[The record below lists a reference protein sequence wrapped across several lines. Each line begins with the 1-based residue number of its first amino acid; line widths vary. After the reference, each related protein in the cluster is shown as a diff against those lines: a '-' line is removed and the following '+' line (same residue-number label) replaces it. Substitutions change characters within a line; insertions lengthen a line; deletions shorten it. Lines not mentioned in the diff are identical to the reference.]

1 MRAAW
6 FKDFSISL
14 VSWLTY
20 GYFGL
25 ALFWAYYN
33 SINPALDLATSD
45 FASSNPVLA
54 NMILYGHDALLNF
67 LLSLPLAY
75 VLFRVFGVRS
85 IFAVFTSVVIVS
97 LVMSRGS
104 FGLLIES
111 PMFAMYWNIIV
122 MLVSLPLALI
132 AVKALSSRGSA

>member
-14 VSWLTY
+14 VCWLTY

-33 SINPALDLATSD
+33 SINPALELATSS
-45 FASSNPVLA
+45 FASSNPVLT
-54 NMILYGHDALLNF
+54 NIILYAHDAFVNF
-67 LLSLPLAY
+67 LLSIPLAY
-75 VLFRVFGVRS
+75 VLFRFFGVRS

-97 LVMSRGS
+97 LIMSRGS
-104 FGLLIES
+104 FGLLIDS

-122 MLVSLPLALI
+122 MLASLPLALI
-132 AVKALSSRGSA
+132 AVKALNSRGPA